1 MNFSDP
7 ETNVKELS
15 LKEGARVA
23 DFGAGSGAYVFALA
37 SAVGQ
42 SGRVFAIDVQQELLA
57 RISKDAER
65 ERIRNIEFVWADL
78 ETDGGSRLEAGSM
91 DAVIISN
98 ILFQAE
104 KKEVLIGEAGR
115 VLRSGGELII
125 VVPRADGWLARL
137 AGPHWFALDAPRHL
151 YHFTPVTLGELL
163 AKVGFR
169 VREIRSFQPPEHL
182 SFSWIY
188 WAKRSRSMEGNPLVT
203 SRVGQVGSRL
213 LAGMVELLGAGDSM
227 VVRASRSG
235 P

>member
-115 VLRSGGELII
+115 VLRSGGELLVIDWSESFGNLG
-125 VVPRADGWLARL
+125 PRAGDVITLAR
-137 AGPHWFALDAPRHL
+137 A
-151 YHFTPVTLGELL
+151 
-163 AKVGFR
+163 
-169 VREIRSFQPPEHL
+169 REIL
-182 SFSWIY
+182 SSSGLSE
-188 WAKRSRSMEGNPLVT
+188 SRT
-203 SRVGQVGSRL
+203 IDAGSHHW
-213 LAGMVELLGAGDSM
+213 GVIFKKQ
-227 VVRASRSG
+227 
-235 P
+235 